1 VAQDSLNLIHTP
13 GGIPVIVERLP
24 YFRSVAL
31 SVNVSVGSRD
41 EPQDHCGIAHLLEH
55 LMFKGTS
62 ERSTKEISEIIE
74 GAGGELNGYT
84 TKELTSFH
92 VFSLDET
99 AETAQNILSDMIVNP
114 LIDEEHVELERSVVT
129 QEINMMVD
137 EPEDYSRVLL
147 DQSIWHGHPM
157 ATPESGEVESVKGIE
172 TADLR
177 QFFTEHYR
185 PPNLTVVAC
194 GHVDKK
200 KVLKWASESFDHLP
214 RAKKAPERV
223 PPVTHSSI
231 NVFPREGDQAY
242 VEMGFPGLDAKNPD
256 RHAVWLACGVIGA
269 GTSSRLYQRIRE
281 DEGMVYTIYTYPQLF
296 SDCGLIE
303 THFSTESE
311 KAETVIRHIAEELK
325 RIKDE
330 GLVDGELERAKRWV
344 KGTLVRKLE
353 NTESRMY
360 WLGEHYMMTGE
371 VMPLGQILED
381 FDGVTAEDVVRVSN
395 ELFKRN
401 KLCVVLHAPDAQ
413 GKQIAKNIKTLDF

>member
-1 VAQDSLNLIHTP
+1 
-13 GGIPVIVERLP
+13 VIVESLP

-31 SVNVSVGSRD
+31 SVNVGVGSRD
-41 EPQDHCGIAHLLEH
+41 EPQNHCGIAHLLEH
-55 LMFKGTS
+55 LMFKGTG
-62 ERSTKEISEIIE
+62 ERSTKEISELIE

-99 AETAQNILSDMIVNP
+99 AETAQNILSDMILNP

-147 DQSIWHGHPM
+147 DQTIWRGHPM
-157 ATPESGEVESVKGIE
+157 ATPESGDVESVKGIE

-177 QFFTEHYR
+177 GFFSDHYR
-185 PPNLTVVAC
+185 PPNLSVVAC
-194 GHVDKK
+194 GHVERKK
-200 KVLKWASESFDHLP
+200 ILRWASDSFDHLSV
-214 RAKKAPERV
+214 AKKMPSRT
-223 PPVTHSSI
+223 PPVTRSSI

-242 VEMGFPGLDAKNPD
+242 VEMGFPGLDAKHPD
-256 RHAVWLACGVIGA
+256 RQAAWLVSGVVGA

-281 DEGMVYTIYTYPQLF
+281 DEGMVYTIFTFPQMF

-325 RIKDE
+325 RLKEE
-330 GLVDGELERAKRWV
+330 GLVEGELERAKRWV
-344 KGTLVRKLE
+344 KGTMVRKLE

-360 WLGEHYMMTGE
+360 WLGEHYTQTGE
-371 VMPLGQILED
+371 VMPLGQVLED
-381 FDGVTAEDVVRVSN
+381 FDKVTSDDVVRVSN

-401 KLCVVLHAPDAQ
+401 KLCVVLHAPGVQ

>member
-1 VAQDSLNLIHTP
+1 M
-13 GGIPVIVERLP
+13 
-24 YFRSVAL
+24 
-31 SVNVSVGSRD
+31 NVSVGSRD
-41 EPQDHCGIAHLLEH
+41 EPQKHCGMAHLLEH
-55 LMFKGTS
+55 LMFKGTRD
-62 ERSTKEISEIIE
+62 RSTKEISEMIE

-99 AETAQNILSDMIVNP
+99 LDTAQNILSDMIVNP

-129 QEINMMVD
+129 QEINMLAD

-147 DQSIWHGHPM
+147 DRSIWQGHPM
-157 ATPESGEVESVKGIE
+157 ATPESGELESVKIIE
-172 TADLR
+172 TSDLR
-177 QFFTEHYR
+177 GFFSEHYR

-194 GHVDKK
+194 GNLEKK
-200 KVLKWASESFDHLP
+200 KVLKWATESFDHLP
-214 RAKKAPERV
+214 RAKKTPIRV
-223 PPVTHSSI
+223 PPVTRSSI

-242 VEMGFPGLDAKNPD
+242 VEMGFPGLEAKHPD
-256 RHAVWLACGVIGA
+256 RHALWLACGVMGA

-281 DEGMVYTIYTYPQLF
+281 EEGMVYTVFMYPQLY

-303 THFSTESE
+303 THFSTESV
-311 KAETVIRHIAEELK
+311 KAETVILHIAEELK
-325 RIKDE
+325 RMKEE

-381 FDGVTAEDVVRVSN
+381 FDQVTAEDVVRVSN

-401 KLCVVLHAPDAQ
+401 KLCVVLHAPGTQ
-413 GKQIAKNIKTLDF
+413 GKQIAQNIKTLDF